1 MIIKQKQANAFA
13 AHTGFVITRSG
24 ICQLHFQ
31 YATETIDIEWA
42 VVRRGGILYAIHRQQ
57 TKIQKGK

>member
-31 YATETIDIEWA
+31 YATETIDIEGGSCKK
-42 VVRRGGILYAIHRQQ
+42 RRYSVCN
-57 TKIQKGK
+57 T